1 MLEALMTVMSS
12 SAVGA
17 ITGGFFGWLNRRE
30 ERQIRLADQAHERK
44 MGTAQSHADTM
55 TSEARAFEESQKTI
69 GSISA
74 AIKSVVR
81 PLITGALLYMT
92 YGILVELQRMTGG
105 LGNLPAD
112 EAAAI
117 YRDINLNIISLT
129 ATAVSWWFASRP
141 TSHGGTSWSSTKMTP
156 KQE

>member
-17 ITGGFFGWLNRRE
+17 LAGGFFGWLNRRE
-30 ERQIRLADQAHERK
+30 ERQIRLADQKHERA
-44 MGTAQSHADTM
+44 MVTAQSDADTK
-55 TSEARAFEESQKTI
+55 TSEANAFEESQKTI
-69 GSISA
+69 GAFSA
-74 AIKSVVR
+74 AIKSMVR

-92 YGILVELQRMTGG
+92 YGILTELQRMTGG
-105 LGNLPAD
+105 LSNLPAE

-141 TSHGGTSWSSTKMTP
+141 SSTMKGL
-156 KQE
+156 K